1 MQAVHTYTHTHP
13 FNGPFSELP
22 RWAGTRKGKP
32 IWILLKHETVS
43 GSGISWAMCKSPPR
57 SRQITTPAPH
67 HSVFYRPGALLAAQ
81 PTVSKHW
88 RQYILIQ
95 NTQKRFAAQF
105 SYREIN
111 LSRLFLSIAYT
122 ARLDRSIKVY
132 FWQWQ
137 FLTTSM
143 FSVLTINVALPT
155 SHHFHP
161 SLSPVVSLSLDILHE
176 CRMDE
181 NAEAIAK
188 PSSDLLQR
196 TGGDH
201 RGGRAHNLDEER
213 SWWPVFAG
221 SWDTRGWLE
230 IWRRI
235 GLSGDW
241 CLCTALLDCVSK

>member
-1 MQAVHTYTHTHP
+1 MQAVHTYTHTHTHTHTRLMALLP
-13 FNGPFSELP
+13 ELP
-22 RWAGTRKGKP
+22 RWTGTRKGKP

-122 ARLDRSIKVY
+122 SRLDRSIKV
-132 FWQWQ
+132 
-137 FLTTSM
+137 LLAVA
-143 FSVLTINVALPT
+143 VLNHVD
-155 SHHFHP
+155 
-161 SLSPVVSLSLDILHE
+161 V
-176 CRMDE
+176 
-181 NAEAIAK
+181 
-188 PSSDLLQR
+188 
-196 TGGDH
+196 
-201 RGGRAHNLDEER
+201 
-213 SWWPVFAG
+213 
-221 SWDTRGWLE
+221 
-230 IWRRI
+230 
-235 GLSGDW
+235 
-241 CLCTALLDCVSK
+241 LCFDN